1 LVSIKKRSI
10 FGIKGLAPA
19 CCLPLWGREWVNIAI
34 PLSMSWEG
42 FLQSLIHR
50 SGLEKKKN
58 PPESFDLE
66 WESRHPVFPD
76 YFLPDIPG

>member
-1 LVSIKKRSI
+1 M
-10 FGIKGLAPA
+10 A
-19 CCLPLWGREWVNIAI
+19 
-34 PLSMSWEG
+34 WEG

-58 PPESFDLE
+58 PPESFDRQ
-66 WESRHPVFPD
+66 ESGHPVFPD